1 MTPIEIRVFAR
12 LTCSLA
18 WIGLAVSGS
27 GCHRARQG
35 ASAGSASS
43 PATEGRALL
52 LQPGAAYWSQ
62 PAPAVFRVSVETTK
76 GTFVITVDRAL
87 APRGADRFYRL
98 VRAGYFDDSRFFRV
112 VPGFIVQFGIPGD
125 PAISRVWKDRAI
137 ADDSVRTSNVRGTIA
152 YAMTGPDTRTTQ
164 LFISLVDNSRLDTQ
178 GFSPIGRVVSGM
190 EVVDQIYGG
199 YGESAGGGMRAGKQ
213 DRMMNEGNQHLDR
226 DFPKLDGLLT
236 ARIEH

>member
-1 MTPIEIRVFAR
+1 MTRIRGRGTPR
-12 LTCSLA
+12 LTWTAA
-18 WIGLAVSGS
+18 WIGLAMAAS
-27 GCHRARQG
+27 GCHRG
-35 ASAGSASS
+35 SAGSTAPS
-43 PATEGRALL
+43 PTEGRKLL
-52 LQPGAAYWSQ
+52 LEPSAAYWSQ
-62 PAPAVFRVSVETTK
+62 PAPATYNVSMETTK
-76 GTFVITVDRAL
+76 GTFVIAVDRAL

-125 PAISRVWKDRAI
+125 RAISQVWKDRAI
-137 ADDSVRTSNVRGTIA
+137 MDDSVRTSNVRGTIA
-152 YAMTGPDTRTTQ
+152 YAMTGPNTRTTQ

-190 EVVDQIYGG
+190 DVVDQLYGG

-226 DFPKLDGLLT
+226 DFPRLDRLVR
-236 ARIEH
+236 ARVVD